1 MSLMQRSLLGAIL
14 MIGQTLV
21 APIPSYAQ
29 GVEPPELTIPRVPRV
44 SPGAEARQIVGLSE
58 ITITY
63 HRPGVKGRPIWGGL
77 LPYDQVWRAGA
88 NEPTMISFS
97 DPVTVDGHALKA
109 GTYRFLVIPSQGP
122 WTLIFNAELE
132 NSGSMYD
139 STYDVVKLQV
149 TPEAGPHEEWMSFAF
164 TDLTSRST
172 RVVLAWEKIRVG
184 FTATFDT
191 MEKLSS
197 SLGDWRTL
205 NQAARYA
212 ITEAGDQ
219 EKALEWID
227 RSLAIE
233 RTSTNTRTKAEI
245 LAARGNFAEAV
256 QLGEESIALSR
267 ARNPNADI
275 AAVEAMIAEWKAK
288 R

>member
-1 MSLMQRSLLGAIL
+1 MSLLQRHIPGALLAVGLLTASIASLH
-14 MIGQTLV
+14 
-21 APIPSYAQ
+21 AQ
-29 GVEPPELTIPRVPRV
+29 GVDPPELAIPRIPRV
-44 SPGAEARQIVGLSE
+44 SPGAESRQIVGLSE
-58 ITITY
+58 ITVTY
-63 HRPGVKGRPIWGGL
+63 HRPGVKGRSIWGGL
-77 LPYDQVWRAGA
+77 LPYDQIWRAGA
-88 NEPTMISFS
+88 NEPTLISFS

-139 STYDVVKLQV
+139 STYDVLKLAV
-149 TPEAGPHEEWMSFAF
+149 TPEAGPHEEWMSFSF

-172 RVVLAWEKIRVG
+172 RVVLAWEKIRIG
-184 FTATFDT
+184 FSATFDT

-212 ITEAGDQ
+212 VAEEGG
-219 EKALEWID
+219 EKRALGWVD

-233 RTSTNTRTKAEI
+233 RNSSNTRTKAEI
-245 LAARGNFAEAV
+245 QAKRGNFSEAV

-267 ARNPNADI
+267 ARNPNADVST
-275 AAVEAMIAEWKAK
+275 VEALISEWKAK
-288 R
+288 K